1 MSERKDS
8 TLPEIDP
15 ARPAGRREF
24 LVKGAAAAVAV
35 TGMSTVLAACGES
48 ATAPAAAS
56 EPLQSPG
63 ALRSLAGGRDP
74 GQTLHLMVAGTI
86 GSSPDC
92 TVPALEKGTTT
103 TYVQRVITNV
113 DRIGT
118 GLATVLKSS
127 YKFSNGT
134 TVSVIVQNSS
144 GVRWTARR
152 ISTQSDLAYAMKD
165 ALSTN
170 TLSDGVLKD
179 SLSTGKPI
187 VALIKASIIQF
198 QDSVASDYY
207 GNHNDV
213 AARGFCDIFNP
224 SVGGYPIASTTRDL
238 RRC

>member
-8 TLPEIDP
+8 TLPEIDT

-35 TGMSTVLAACGES
+35 TGISTVLAACGES

-74 GQTLHLMVAGTI
+74 GQTLHLMVAATL
-86 GSSPDC
+86 GSSTD
-92 TVPALEKGTTT
+92 TRVPALEKGGTT
-103 TYVQRVITNV
+103 TYLQRVITDN
-113 DRIGT
+113 DRTGT
-118 GLATVLKSS
+118 ALATVLKSS
-127 YKFSNGT
+127 YKFTDGT
-134 TVSVIVQNSS
+134 TVQVLVQNSL
-144 GVRWTARR
+144 GTRWSPRK
-152 ISTQSDLAYAMKD
+152 ISAQSDLAYAMKD
-165 ALSTN
+165 ALLNN

-179 SLSTGKPI
+179 SLTAGKPI
-187 VALIKASIIQF
+187 VAVIKASIIQF